1 MKTKLLQLLF
11 LFTILSNA
19 QIVNIPNA
27 AFKSRLLSA
36 NSTNSIAKDV
46 NGNYIDI
53 DANNDNEIQESEAL
67 QVKELKLI
75 ESITVSSIEGIN
87 SFLNLTYFEYKF
99 NGLVNADLT
108 ALNQLNYLDIYCGTL
123 NLGTKNNLD
132 TLYAIHTTSITYT
145 SATATL
151 KKIKSS
157 LNLFLSINYLLKI
170 NLEEIKIQNLTM
182 QMTDFEYSN
191 LKYMYNLRVLDLG
204 LTDGSD
210 LAFTN
215 YNPLDSPLYPQNLK
229 TLIVRHLHPSLNY
242 MNLNPIEN
250 LEFYSIDA
258 AVFETYQYPYP
269 DAVQTFNPVNFPN
282 LKSLRL
288 IRYYNGIQ
296 NLNLSPLT
304 HLETFITNE
313 DTTSSSYNS
322 SFTINFGNNSNLK
335 KVILND
341 LPTPILNFSGNP
353 NLEELEIYT
362 NNSSLVQSST
372 NVNITFATINN
383 IKKIKA
389 NIPFRNASTSW
400 NNQPR
405 NIEFTNL
412 NNNNSLERL
421 DLSFCSPIQ
430 PLVLNN
436 NSLNYFYAFRC
447 VFNNNLTFGN
457 LPSLSYL
464 NIETLNGELSVTNL
478 ITNDLMLDLSGC
490 TILTSLDVHY
500 PKLRFI
506 SLKNGITQNVPEV
519 DLSNDNQGLTICID
533 SFEQPTI
540 INGSPFGWDVP
551 TNHNFTNYCTL
562 TPNGTFNT
570 LTGKAL
576 FDNDSNGCSVTDTNA
591 SNVLIK
597 STIGTTNTITL
608 SNSAGNYTQYL
619 GLGNYT
625 NSVILENPT
634 YFTAAPS
641 TFTSDFTTYNNIQNQ
656 DICLVSNGN
665 FNDLDITIIPLNSAR
680 PGFNSKYKL
689 LLRNKGTTTLSGNF
703 SLNYNNNKVS
713 YVSSSINPANTTS
726 TTLSWNFNNLTT
738 FNDFEIVVEFNVNA
752 PTDPNPVNGG
762 DVLTYSSS
770 IGNTFTEQTAT
781 DNSFTLNQVVVNAYD
796 PNDKTCLEGTIVT
809 PDKIG
814 KYVNYIIRFEN
825 TGSANATNVIIKD
838 IINLGRFDINSII
851 PLDSS
856 HPYRMTITGS
866 NRVEF
871 FFENI
876 NLPFSPSD
884 SRYGYIAFK
893 IKLKSNLVVG
903 NTFSNVAN
911 IYFDYNAPIVTNSYT
926 TTIQNTLGLQENEL
940 LNTISVYPNPVKDM
954 LHFQTKEN
962 VLKIEIYDVAGRIVS
977 SKSIIENKLNLSELK
992 VGNYFL
998 KVYTEKGIMH
1008 TKIIKE

>member
-11 LFTILSNA
+11 LFTIFSNA
-19 QIVNIPNA
+19 QIVNIPNT

-36 NSTNSIAKDV
+36 NSTNTIAKDV

-67 QVKELKLI
+67 QVKELKLA

-87 SFLNLTYFEYKF
+87 FFLNLTYFEYKF

-123 NLGTKNNLD
+123 ILGTKNNLD

-170 NLEEIKIQNLTM
+170 NLEEIKIQNLEM
-182 QMTDFEYSN
+182 QMSDFEYSN

-210 LAFTN
+210 LVFTN
-215 YNPLDSPLYPQNLK
+215 YNPLDNPLYPQNLK
-229 TLIVRHLHPSLNY
+229 TLILNHLPSSLNS

-250 LEFYSIDA
+250 LEFYSIDPNYIFGA
-258 AVFETYQYPYP
+258 TGDV
-269 DAVQTFNPVNFPN
+269 VQTFNPVHFPN
-282 LKSLRL
+282 LKSLKF
-288 IRYYNGIQ
+288 IRNHNSIQ

-304 HLETFITNE
+304 YLQTFQTYETGLGTGNNG
-313 DTTSSSYNS
+313 SL
-322 SFTINFGNNSNLK
+322 FTINFGSNNNLK
-335 KVILND
+335 KVIID
-341 LPTPILNFSGNP
+341 ELPTTDLNFSGNP
-353 NLEELEIYT
+353 NLEELIV
-362 NNSSLVQSST
+362 SSNTSYFSQYYLFSDI
-372 NVNITFATINN
+372 NVSFAPLNN
-383 IKKIKA
+383 IKKIKITVPYKSGFTD
-389 NIPFRNASTSW
+389 N
-400 NNQPR
+400 PR
-405 NIEFTNL
+405 NLVFTNL
-412 NNNNSLERL
+412 NNANNLERL
-421 DLSFCSPIQ
+421 DLSFCNLVQ
-430 PLVLNN
+430 PLVVNN
-436 NSLNYFYAFRC
+436 NSLNYFNAYRC

-464 NIETLNGELSVTNL
+464 NIETLNGEPSITNL
-478 ITNDLMLDLSGC
+478 VTTDLMLDLSGC
-490 TILTSLDVHY
+490 TILTALDVHY

-506 SLKNGITQNVPEV
+506 SLKNGITQDVLNV

-551 TNHNFTNYCTL
+551 TVHNFTNYCTL
-562 TPNGTFNT
+562 TPNGTFNI

-576 FDNDSNGCSVTDTNA
+576 FDNDSNGCSATDTNA

-608 SNSAGNYTQYL
+608 SNSAGNYMQYL
-619 GLGNYT
+619 GLGNHT
-625 NSVILENPT
+625 NSVILENPS
-634 YFTAAPS
+634 YFTATPS

-726 TTLSWNFNNLTT
+726 TTLSWDFNNLIP
-738 FNDFEIVVEFNVNA
+738 FNDLETVVEFNVNA
-752 PTDPNPVNGG
+752 TTNPNPVYSG

-770 IGNTFTEQTAT
+770 ISNTFTEQTVT
-781 DNSFTLNQVVVNAYD
+781 DNSFTLNQIVVNAYD

-838 IINLGRFDINSII
+838 NINLGRFDINSII

-893 IKLKSNLVVG
+893 IKTKSTLFVG
-903 NTFSNVAN
+903 NTFSNLAN
-911 IYFDYNAPIVTNSYT
+911 IYFDYNSPIVTNNYT
-926 TTIQNTLGLQENEL
+926 TTIQNTLGLQENEV
-940 LNTISVYPNPVKDM
+940 LNTISIYPNPVKDM
-954 LHFQTKEN
+954 LYFQTKEN
-962 VLKIEIYDVAGRIVS
+962 VLKIEIYDVAGRILS
-977 SKSIIENKLNLSELK
+977 SKSILENKVNLSELK
-992 VGNYFL
+992 NGNYFL
-998 KVYTEKGIMH
+998 KLYTEKGIMN

>member
-19 QIVNIPNA
+19 QIVNIPNTT
-27 AFKSRLLSA
+27 FKSRLLSA
-36 NSTNSIAKDV
+36 NSTNTIAKDV

-99 NGLVNADLT
+99 NGLVSADLT

-123 NLGTKNNLD
+123 NLGTKNNLE
-132 TLYAIHTTSITYT
+132 TLYAIHTTSLIYT

-151 KKIKSS
+151 KKIYCKTD
-157 LNLFLSINYLLKI
+157 LFLSINYLKRI
-170 NLEEIKIQNLTM
+170 NLEEIKVTAAYTQIDDL
-182 QMTDFEYSN
+182 DYSE
-191 LKYMYNLRVLDLG
+191 LKYMYNLRVLDLN
-204 LTDGSD
+204 LTEYVD
-210 LAFTN
+210 LVFNN
-215 YNPLDSPLYPQNLK
+215 YNPLDSPLYPQNIK
-229 TLIVRHLHPSLNY
+229 TLIIARLPASLN
-242 MNLNPIEN
+242 NLNLQSIEN
-250 LEFYSIDA
+250 LEFISISP
-258 AVFETYQYPYP
+258 TYDTGDPCNCQ
-269 DAVQTFNPVNFPN
+269 VFNPINFPN
-282 LKSLRL
+282 LK
-288 IRYYNGIQ
+288 
-296 NLNLSPLT
+296 NLKFQRSYGDTQGLDLVPLP
-304 HLETFITNE
+304 HLESIEINGGE
-313 DTTSSSYNS
+313 NQYS
-322 SFTINFGNNSNLK
+322 INFGTNLNLK
-335 KVILND
+335 KVTLNSLIL
-341 LPTPILNFSGNP
+341 TTLNLTGNP
-353 NLEELEIYT
+353 NLEELNVTRNQTDSQNLQINLAT
-362 NNSSLVQSST
+362 NNKLKTLKIQGAFHNNFSYQPIDT
-372 NVNITFATINN
+372 NINN
-383 IKKIKA
+383 IEQSS
-389 NIPFRNASTSW
+389 F
-400 NNQPR
+400 
-405 NIEFTNL
+405 
-412 NNNNSLERL
+412 LERVEF
-421 DLSFCSPIQ
+421 SFCNFQNNI
-430 PLVLNN
+430 VLNS

-464 NIETLNGELSVTNL
+464 NIETLNGEPSVTNL

-551 TNHNFTNYCTL
+551 TNHNFTNYCTS

-597 STIGTTNTITL
+597 STISTTNTITF

-634 YFTAAPS
+634 YFTATPS
-641 TFTSDFTTYNNIQNQ
+641 TFTSDFTTYSNIQNQ

-726 TTLSWNFNNLTT
+726 TTLSWNFNNLTP
-738 FNDFEIVVEFNVNA
+738 FNDFEIVVEFNVNT

-762 DVLTYSSS
+762 DILTYSSS

-903 NTFSNVAN
+903 NTFSNLAN

-926 TTIQNTLGLQENEL
+926 TTIQNTLGLQENEV
-940 LNTISVYPNPVKDM
+940 LNTISIYPNPVKDM
-954 LHFQTKEN
+954 LYFQTKEN
-962 VLKIEIYDVAGRIVS
+962 VLKIEIYDVSGRIIS
-977 SKSIIENKLNLSELK
+977 SKSILENKVNLSELK
-992 VGNYFL
+992 AGNYFL
-998 KVYTEKGIMH
+998 KLHTEKGITN